1 MATIQ
6 DRIRSIVAS
15 KLGITEDEITPD
27 KNLTN
32 DLGADSLD
40 VVELSMELEREFNL
54 KFEDTDTEK
63 IQTVEDLYKLIEEY
77 TSKLIFLFLKPE
89 IFKTVHHEIIGK
101 QGGLDYRRRSRHRQ
115 GHRPSFR
122 Q

>member
-63 IQTVEDLYKLIEEY
+63 IQTVEDLYQLIEEY
-77 TSKLIFLFLKPE
+77 TTK
-89 IFKTVHHEIIGK
+89 
-101 QGGLDYRRRSRHRQ
+101 
-115 GHRPSFR
+115 
-122 Q
+122 

>member
-1 MATIQ
+1 MATTQ
-6 DRIRSIVAS
+6 DKVRSIIAS
-15 KLGITEDEITPD
+15 KLGIEESEITPE
-27 KNLTN
+27 KSLVN

-77 TSKLIFLFLKPE
+77 TSK
-89 IFKTVHHEIIGK
+89 
-101 QGGLDYRRRSRHRQ
+101 
-115 GHRPSFR
+115 
-122 Q
+122 

>member
-6 DRIRSIVAS
+6 DKVRSIVAS
-15 KLGITEDEITPD
+15 KLGIAEDEITPE

-63 IQTVEDLYKLIEEY
+63 IQTVEDLCKLIEEY
-77 TSKLIFLFLKPE
+77 TSK
-89 IFKTVHHEIIGK
+89 
-101 QGGLDYRRRSRHRQ
+101 
-115 GHRPSFR
+115 
-122 Q
+122 

>member
-1 MATIQ
+1 MATLQ
-6 DRIRSIVAS
+6 DKIKSIIAS
-15 KLGITEDEITPD
+15 KLGIDESEITPD

-54 KFEDTDTEK
+54 KFEDNDTEK

-77 TSKLIFLFLKPE
+77 TSK
-89 IFKTVHHEIIGK
+89 
-101 QGGLDYRRRSRHRQ
+101 
-115 GHRPSFR
+115 
-122 Q
+122 

>member
-6 DRIRSIVAS
+6 DRVRSIVAS

-63 IQTVEDLYKLIEEY
+63 IQTVEDLYKLIEDNV
-77 TSKLIFLFLKPE
+77 K
-89 IFKTVHHEIIGK
+89 
-101 QGGLDYRRRSRHRQ
+101 
-115 GHRPSFR
+115 
-122 Q
+122 

>member
-1 MATIQ
+1 MATLQ
-6 DRIRSIVAS
+6 DKVRSIIAS
-15 KLGITEDEITPD
+15 KLGLDEDEITLD

-54 KFEDTDTEK
+54 KFEDADTEK

-77 TSKLIFLFLKPE
+77 TSK
-89 IFKTVHHEIIGK
+89 
-101 QGGLDYRRRSRHRQ
+101 
-115 GHRPSFR
+115 
-122 Q
+122 

>member
-6 DRIRSIVAS
+6 DRVRSIVAS
-15 KLGITEDEITPD
+15 KLGITEEEITPE

-63 IQTVEDLYKLIEEY
+63 IQTVDDLCKLIEEY
-77 TSKLIFLFLKPE
+77 NSK
-89 IFKTVHHEIIGK
+89 
-101 QGGLDYRRRSRHRQ
+101 
-115 GHRPSFR
+115 
-122 Q
+122 

>member
-6 DRIRSIVAS
+6 DKVRSIIAS
-15 KLGITEDEITPD
+15 KLGLSEDEITPE
-27 KNLTN
+27 KNLSN

-54 KFEDTDTEK
+54 KFEDSDTEK

-77 TSKLIFLFLKPE
+77 NKK
-89 IFKTVHHEIIGK
+89 
-101 QGGLDYRRRSRHRQ
+101 
-115 GHRPSFR
+115 
-122 Q
+122 